1 MGEAAL
7 GLMGTLP
14 TTEGTHVVEVV
25 VEGDAEVAL
34 VLGAVLRS
42 IKRSVASRKE
52 PSKGRPK
59 ADLVRVPDERR
70 LPRVLE
76 LVPRDGDE
84 VGGVRDVELTVVVL
98 SSTSFSVI
106 NGPAC
111 LASLSMGLTVL
122 ARVEVVLKR
131 AVVDDDVGGVL
142 DGDEV
147 GRGKRL
153 AKGQPSN
160 NNVLGVLDPEALM
173 AAIARGG
180 VGSQQVVL
188 TRRR

>member
-1 MGEAAL
+1 
-7 GLMGTLP
+7 MGTLP

-52 PSKGRPK
+52 PSKGRLK
-59 ADLVRVPDERR
+59 ADLVRVPDKRC

-84 VGGVRDVELTVVVL
+84 VGGVRNVELTVVVL
-98 SSTSFSVI
+98 SSTSFSVS
-106 NGPAC
+106 NGSAC

-122 ARVEVVLKR
+122 ARVEVVFKR

-142 DGDEV
+142 DRDEV

-153 AKGQPSN
+153 AEGQPSN
-160 NNVLGVLDPEALM
+160 DNVLGVLDPEALM